1 MRGKRPAP
9 DRKSRG
15 DRIIPAHAGQTDSRR
30 DAVHHRPDHP
40 RACGANSYETPNI
53 KSVNGSS
60 PRMRGKRSCAS
71 CRNTISPDHPRAC
84 GANLRRSGLKRSSYG
99 SSPRMRGKRSPTRR
113 AARADRII
121 PAHAG
126 QTACQ
131 CRLFQN
137 SSDHPRACGANSFR
151 LSKFTSYAGSSPR
164 MRGKPCSVVYYP
176 FCYRIIPAHA
186 GQTRLPGRCSCRW
199 PDHPR
204 ACGANEFSPRSYGPR
219 TGSSPRMRGKPQ
231 RRRLRHA
238 RRRIIPAHAGQTRRV
253 ERAAF
258 LITDHPRAC
267 GANTFCRTIALLKDG
282 SSPRMRGK
290 HGTDADD
297 AVRVRIIPAHAGQT
311 ETSSADPSPPSD
323 HPRACGAN

>member
-1 MRGKRPAP
+1 MRGKPQEGRAQTL
-9 DRKSRG
+9 KL
-15 DRIIPAHAGQTDSRR
+15 RIIPAHAGQTEL
-30 DAVHHRPDHP
+30 A
-40 RACGANSYETPNI
+40 E
-53 KSVNGSS
+53 SVASS
-60 PRMRGKRSCAS
+60 E
-71 CRNTISPDHPRAC
+71 PDHPRAC
-84 GANLRRSGLKRSSYG
+84 GANLAQVYDPDAEYG

-204 ACGANEFSPRSYGPR
+204 ACGAN
-219 TGSSPRMRGKPQ
+219 
-231 RRRLRHA
+231 
-238 RRRIIPAHAGQTRRV
+238 
-253 ERAAF
+253 
-258 LITDHPRAC
+258 
-267 GANTFCRTIALLKDG
+267 
-282 SSPRMRGK
+282 
-290 HGTDADD
+290 
-297 AVRVRIIPAHAGQT
+297 
-311 ETSSADPSPPSD
+311 
-323 HPRACGAN
+323 